1 MKVETIRT
9 TLTIPKEL
17 LEATDK
23 AVLEGKAK
31 SRNEFVVQALKRE
44 LAAQRR
50 AEIDAALAEMTRDP
64 DYQAEVLIST
74 MRRGEVY
81 DARLEM
87 TEGSEQG
94 GTRPVII
101 VSRDVINLSSPVVL
115 AVPCTTY
122 QTGKRVYPTQVL
134 ILAPDG
140 GLRKDSIAMADQ
152 VRVLSKTRFLR
163 LRGVLSDA
171 VMAHLAQALLIAL
184 DLPGEVDIAGDR

>member
-1 MKVETIRT
+1 
-9 TLTIPKEL
+9 
-17 LEATDK
+17 
-23 AVLEGKAK
+23 
-31 SRNEFVVQALKRE
+31 
-44 LAAQRR
+44 
-50 AEIDAALAEMTRDP
+50 
-64 DYQAEVLIST
+64 

-115 AVPCTTY
+115 AVPCTAY
-122 QTGKRVYPTQVL
+122 QTGRRVYPTQVL

-140 GLRKDSIAMADQ
+140 GLKKDSIAMADQ

-163 LRGVLSDA
+163 LRGALSP
-171 VMAHLAQALLIAL
+171 VIISELAQALLIAL
-184 DLPGEVDIAGDR
+184 DLPGLEEDYSDFH

>member
-1 MKVETIRT
+1 MGGV
-9 TLTIPKEL
+9 
-17 LEATDK
+17 A
-23 AVLEGKAK
+23 A
-31 SRNEFVVQALKRE
+31 SRGNA
-44 LAAQRR
+44 
-50 AEIDAALAEMTRDP
+50 
-64 DYQAEVLIST
+64 T

-81 DARLEM
+81 DARLET

-140 GLRKDSIAMADQ
+140 GLKKDSIAMADQ

-163 LRGVLSDA
+163 LRGVVSPL
-171 VMAHLAQALLIAL
+171 VMVHLEQALLIAL
-184 DLPGEVDIAGDR
+184 DLPGQGEE